1 VGFLLGFCYFG
12 LATSMLTVVQQNLRS
27 TERARVMSLWFMA
40 FGGMVSI
47 GALAFGPIVD
57 AIGARGVMLLGAVA
71 ALGLAWWCD
80 VSRRAVSTL
89 DDEAAAEG
97 DQVAGDTLEARS
109 AAGLDEHGVAAG
121 E

>member
-1 VGFLLGFCYFG
+1 
-12 LATSMLTVVQQNLRS
+12 MLTVVQQNLRS

-47 GALAFGPIVD
+47 GALVFGPIVD
-57 AIGARGVMLLGAVA
+57 AIGARGVMLLGALS

-89 DDEAAAEG
+89 DDETAAEG
-97 DQVAGDTLEARS
+97 DQVAGNTLEARG
-109 AAGLDEHGVAAG
+109 ATGLDEHGVSAG

>member
-1 VGFLLGFCYFG
+1 MPDRPRATVSTVGAITDRRLVRLGRLG
-12 LATSMLTVVQQNLRS
+12 LGAFACLS
-27 TERARVMSLWFMA
+27 TEASRSFVAESP
-40 FGGMVSI
+40 
-47 GALAFGPIVD
+47 AFGPIVD

-97 DQVAGDTLEARS
+97 DQVAGHTLEARS

>member
-1 VGFLLGFCYFG
+1 
-12 LATSMLTVVQQNLRS
+12 MLTVVQQNLRS